1 MQQTVCAG
9 RAAVNLAYTQ
19 GAMAPSVLVVDD
31 DPNLVRLMSKFL
43 TLEGFAPIPAANGAE
58 ALKYLRAGGIVSV
71 ILLDLRMPVM
81 DGWTFRREQRGD
93 PDLAEIP
100 IVVLSGME
108 MDGVQD
114 MDAAASF
121 HKPVSFPEVVD
132 VLRRICEIG
141 H

>member
-1 MQQTVCAG
+1 M
-9 RAAVNLAYTQ
+9 
-19 GAMAPSVLVVDD
+19 PSSVLVVDD
-31 DPNLVRLMSKFL
+31 DAAVRRAVARFL
-43 TLEGFAPIPAANGAE
+43 RAEGLAVVEAGNGAE
-58 ALKYLRAGGIVSV
+58 GLMRLREAGDVSA

-81 DGWTFRREQRGD
+81 DGWAFRREQRAD
-93 PDLAEIP
+93 PGLAGIP

-114 MDAAASF
+114 MAAAASF

-132 VLRRICEIG
+132 VVRRLCEVA

>member
-1 MQQTVCAG
+1 M
-9 RAAVNLAYTQ
+9 
-19 GAMAPSVLVVDD
+19 PSSVLVVDD

-43 TLEGFAPIPAANGAE
+43 TLEGFSPVSAANGAE
-58 ALKYLRAGGIVSV
+58 ALKYLRGGGRVSV

-93 PDLAEIP
+93 PGLAEIP

-114 MDAAASF
+114 MEAAASF
-121 HKPVSFPEVVD
+121 NKPISFPEVVD
-132 VLRRICEIG
+132 VVRRLCEVG
-141 H
+141 R